1 MSSENHL
8 THSRNLSQDSATSY
22 RSVDISLSKQSQDS
36 VSMNFLHDNPP
47 STRPT
52 SRETCDEINLIQ
64 ELEPCYET
72 NSLPRQKCIHHKP
85 EFHTY
90 SLPRPDNH
98 HHHHHSHMHHDQQST
113 VHDAQRSR
121 TESVEMHLGKTI
133 LKRASI
139 SRESSTDSNQRH
151 ELAARRYSHGTYE
164 NIAAYKRPIYPTT
177 STDSGGPPLTH
188 TLARRRLSYQQSR
201 NVPSEELCST
211 CESESDS
218 KEKEIFIDFKPR
230 ISPVPSPRSKK
241 KRLQKTL
248 SEGEILFDKRRE
260 MGDGMPMASA
270 SEEELKSSDA
280 LAKGNKG
287 SYFYSNVPIKDE
299 GIFDTKHLLK
309 LPGNG
314 GLRNKR
320 EAFRKRSISLEDP
333 ALDTIIGSVPIAGE
347 NAENTSEPVQN
358 GQVIEK
364 SAPPSPCPDELSAKG
379 YSTFPSTDS
388 LANDLTR
395 DISDGIWNES
405 QATVLQ
411 AEPRYD
417 LVTFLNFD
425 ENYLNYV

>member
-22 RSVDISLSKQSQDS
+22 RSVDLSLSKQSQDS
-36 VSMNFLHDNPP
+36 VSMNFLHENPP

-52 SRETCDEINLIQ
+52 SRETCDEINFIQ
-64 ELEPCYET
+64 ELEQCYET

-98 HHHHHSHMHHDQQST
+98 HHHHHSHMHHDQQPPSNAADGQ
-113 VHDAQRSR
+113 HSH
-121 TESVEMHLGKTI
+121 TESAEMHLGKTI

-177 STDSGGPPLTH
+177 NADSGGPPLTH

-201 NVPSEELCST
+201 NVPSEEMCST
-211 CESESDS
+211 CESESES
-218 KEKEIFIDFKPR
+218 KEKEIIIDFKPR

-260 MGDGMPMASA
+260 LGDGMPMASA
-270 SEEELKSSDA
+270 SEEELKSA
-280 LAKGNKG
+280 EILAKGNKG
-287 SYFYSNVPIKDE
+287 NYFYSNVPIKDE
-299 GIFDTKHLLK
+299 GIFVTKNLLK
-309 LPGNG
+309 LPGDIE
-314 GLRNKR
+314 LRHKR

-333 ALDTIIGSVPIAGE
+333 ALDTVIGSVQAAEE
-347 NAENTSEPVQN
+347 NIVDIREPVQN

-411 AEPRYD
+411 AEPRYY
-417 LVTFLNFD
+417 LVNLFKG
-425 ENYLNYV
+425 